1 MPRIIDVVDYNDETG
16 KEIVHRIPEN
26 GSGDFRFGSQVIVR
40 EQQNAVFFRDGKSMD
55 VFQAGRH
62 TISTANL
69 PIISGLIG
77 LATSGKTP
85 FTAEVYYVSM
95 RTFLDM
101 GWGTPEPITFRDADL
116 GVVRLRA
123 NGIYSF
129 EIKDPSMF
137 VNKVVGA
144 RGVFETSDIEEMLR
158 GIIISKF
165 IDLLGEA
172 KVPFFDLGQKYNE
185 LSAGAKAKISDDFVA
200 LGITLK
206 SFFVRAITPTEETA
220 KALDERA
227 SMGAIGDMNKYLQF
241 QAARG
246 IRDAAQNPSG
256 GIAGAGVGLG
266 AGLGMGQMMAGA
278 FSQSQQAAQQPPQQA
293 AAAASMAAA
302 PTPEVMTPA
311 EAATYLKVT
320 EADVMTMIQA
330 GQIKAKQMGANF
342 RIAKKALDDYLSS

>member
-1 MPRIIDVVDYNDETG
+1 MPRIIDVVEFNDESG

-40 EQQNAVFFRDGKSMD
+40 EQQNAVFFRDGKALD

-69 PIISGLIG
+69 PILSGLIG

-95 RTFLDM
+95 RQFLDM

-123 NGIYSF
+123 NGVYSF
-129 EIKDPSMF
+129 QIKDPSLF
-137 VNKVVGA
+137 VNKIVGA
-144 RGVFETSDIEEMLR
+144 RGIFETSDIEDMLR
-158 GIIISKF
+158 SIIISKF

-185 LSAGAKAKISDDFVA
+185 LSAGAKAKISADFEA
-200 LGITLK
+200 MGIQLV
-206 SFFVRAITPTEETA
+206 SYYVRAITPTEETA

-256 GIAGAGVGLG
+256 GVAGAGVGLG

-278 FSQSQQAAQQPPQQA
+278 FAQSQQAAQQPA
-293 AAAASMAAA
+293 AAAPMAAGPA
-302 PTPEVMTPA
+302 PDVMTPA
-311 EAATYLKVT
+311 EAAAYLKVT
-320 EADVMTMIQA
+320 EADVMSMIQA
-330 GQIKAKQMGANF
+330 NQIKAKQMGASF